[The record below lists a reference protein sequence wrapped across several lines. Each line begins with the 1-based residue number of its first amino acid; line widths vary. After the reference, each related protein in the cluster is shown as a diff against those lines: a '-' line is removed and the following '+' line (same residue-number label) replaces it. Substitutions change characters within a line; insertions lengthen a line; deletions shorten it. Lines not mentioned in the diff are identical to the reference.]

1 MLGSLA
7 KSLFGSPNDREVKKL
22 ASQVSAINDR
32 EAHYEGFSDDELRA
46 ETARLKELVASGTS
60 LDDILLDAFALVR
73 EGAKRTL
80 GQRHFDVQLMGG
92 IVLHQGKIAEMKTGE
107 GKTLVGTLAVFL
119 NALSGKGVHVVT
131 VNDYLASRDS
141 GWMGQVYKF
150 LGLSVG
156 VIKGGLDD
164 DERRAAYGCDITYGT
179 NNEFGFD
186 YLRDNLK
193 FELASMVQ
201 RGHHYAIVDEVDSI
215 LIDEARTPLVISGPT
230 ETAAEQYVA
239 VNQIVPH
246 LVEAD
251 YEKDEKQRSVT
262 LTEEGVEHIEELA
275 TQAGMMTQDTSLY
288 DSANIGLLHHVTQSL
303 RAHQLFAKDTHY
315 MVRSG
320 QVLIIDEFTGRA
332 MEGRRFSDGLHQSLE
347 AKEGLEIQSEN
358 QTLASVTYQNYF
370 RLYEKL
376 AGMTGTA
383 LTEAGEFS
391 EIYKLEVVAI
401 PTNKGV
407 ARIDYDDKVY
417 RTSQERDEAVIML
430 IEECR
435 ERGQPIL
442 VGTVTIEKS
451 ESLAASLKKKKIPH
465 KVLNARFH
473 EAEAEIIAQAGVPG
487 AVTIATNMAGRGTDI
502 QLGGNLDMRLASEG
516 DKISDKKR
524 DAIIAEVS
532 EMKEKA
538 LSAGGLYVIG
548 TERHESRRIDNQ
560 LRGRTGRQGDPG
572 ASKFFLS
579 LQDDLMRIF
588 GSEKLEGML
597 SKLGLE
603 EGEAITHAWINKA
616 VEKAQSKVEAH
627 NFEIRKQL
635 LRFDDVMNDQRQ
647 VIFAQRRDI
656 MEANEVH
663 ETVVDMRHDVVE
675 SIIDDAIPQGS
686 FSDQWDADKFQAESA
701 QYLGLNVPAKD
712 WFGEDGIAEI
722 ELSDRLIAQSDKH
735 MADKAMRF
743 SPEVMRMAEK
753 SLLLQ
758 VLDQQ
763 WKEHLL
769 GLDQLRQGIGLRAYA
784 QKDPL
789 NEYKKEAFGMFEDM
803 LERMRRMVT
812 LALSH
817 VEMRS
822 PEEQQAAEQQEASAK
837 AASAK
842 AVPASAVK
850 VGRNDACPCGSGKK
864 YKHCHGAI

>member
-22 ASQVSAINDR
+22 ASQVTAINDR

-46 ETARLKELVASGTS
+46 ETERLKQLVASGTS
-60 LDDILLDAFALVR
+60 LDDILVDAFALVR

-119 NALSGKGVHVVT
+119 NALTGRGVHVVT

-141 GWMGQVYKF
+141 GWMGQIYQF

-164 DERRAAYGCDITYGT
+164 EARRAAYSCDITYGT

-201 RGHHYAIVDEVDSI
+201 RDHHYAIVDEVDSI

-239 VNQIVPH
+239 VNKIVPH

-262 LTEEGVEHIEELA
+262 LTEEGVQHIEELA
-275 TQAGMMTQDTSLY
+275 MGAGLMSPDSSLY

-391 EIYKLEVVAI
+391 EIYKLEVVAM

-407 ARIDYDDKVY
+407 ARIDHDDEVY
-417 RTSQERDEAVIML
+417 RTSQERDDAVITL

-465 KVLNARFH
+465 QVLNARFH

-516 DKISDKKR
+516 DKLSDKKR
-524 DAIIAEVS
+524 EAITAEVAQ
-532 EMKEKA
+532 MKEKA

-588 GSEKLEGML
+588 GSEKLDGML

-686 FSDQWDADKFQAESA
+686 FSDQWDADKFQAECA
-701 QYLGLNVPAKD
+701 QFLGLNVPAKD
-712 WFGEDGIAEI
+712 WFAEDGIAEI

-735 MADKAMRF
+735 MAEKALRF
-743 SPEVMRMAEK
+743 TPEVMRMAEK

-789 NEYKKEAFGMFEDM
+789 NEYKKEAFGMFEAM

-812 LALSH
+812 LALAH

-822 PEEQQAAEQQEASAK
+822 PEEQQAAQQQEAPPK
-837 AASAK
+837 TAAAPT
-842 AVPASAVK
+842 AK
-850 VGRNDACPCGSGKK
+850 VGRNDPCTCGSGKK
-864 YKHCHGAI
+864 YKHCCGAI

>member
-46 ETARLKELVASGTS
+46 ETERLKQLVASGTS
-60 LDDILLDAFALVR
+60 LDDILVDAFALVR

-119 NALSGKGVHVVT
+119 NALTGRGVHVVT

-141 GWMGQVYKF
+141 GWMGQIYQF

-156 VIKGGLDD
+156 VIKSGLDD
-164 DERRAAYGCDITYGT
+164 EARRAAYSCDITYGT

-201 RGHHYAIVDEVDSI
+201 RDHHYAIVDEVDSI

-239 VNQIVPH
+239 VNKIVPH

-262 LTEEGVEHIEELA
+262 LTEEGVQHIEELA
-275 TQAGMMTQDTSLY
+275 TGAGLMTPDSSLY

-347 AKEGLEIQSEN
+347 AKEGLDIQSEN

-391 EIYKLEVVAI
+391 EIYKLEVVAM

-407 ARIDYDDKVY
+407 ARIDHDDEVY
-417 RTSQERDEAVIML
+417 RTSQERDDAVISL

-465 KVLNARFH
+465 QVLNARFH

-516 DKISDKKR
+516 DKLSDKKR
-524 DAIIAEVS
+524 EAITAEVA

-597 SKLGLE
+597 TKLGLE
-603 EGEAITHAWINKA
+603 EGEAITHSWINKA

-627 NFEIRKQL
+627 NFEVRKQL

-686 FSDQWDADKFQAESA
+686 FSDQWDADKFQAECA
-701 QYLGLNVPAKD
+701 QFLGLNVPAKD
-712 WFGEDGIAEI
+712 WFAEDGIAEI

-735 MADKAMRF
+735 MAEKALRF
-743 SPEVMRMAEK
+743 TPEVMRMAEK

-789 NEYKKEAFGMFEDM
+789 NEYKKEAFGMFEAM

-812 LALSH
+812 LALAH

-822 PEEQQAAEQQEASAK
+822 PEEQQAAQQQEAPPKTAP
-837 AASAK
+837 AAST
-842 AVPASAVK
+842 K
-850 VGRNDACPCGSGKK
+850 VGRNDPCPCGSGQK